1 MFSAAIAELLEF
13 DPVRI
18 ISTIFLS
25 GVITLLAYCAS
36 QVDHHTNIFLW
47 HMLSNPFGSIGAV
60 CDSPLLQINAAQLIH
75 YFGDDTGP
83 DRQATFANGEL
94 RAFFQRH
101 SRD

>member
-1 MFSAAIAELLEF
+1 MLLESGVRPIERLPQKDTYGVSQSCLRGYYRLFCLAMQGMFSAAIAELLEF

-47 HMLSNPFGSIGAV
+47 HMQSNPFGSIGA
-60 CDSPLLQINAAQLIH
+60 SHRLPL
-75 YFGDDTGP
+75 
-83 DRQATFANGEL
+83 
-94 RAFFQRH
+94 
-101 SRD
+101 